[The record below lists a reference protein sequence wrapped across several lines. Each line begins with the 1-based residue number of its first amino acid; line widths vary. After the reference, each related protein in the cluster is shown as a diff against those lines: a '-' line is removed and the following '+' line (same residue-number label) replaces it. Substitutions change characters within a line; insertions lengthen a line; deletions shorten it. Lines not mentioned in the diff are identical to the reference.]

1 MVQEEVLVLK
11 ARRAVRV
18 TQVQMESQV
27 LVERLVQLEREEPRA
42 MLELKVLPAEREKLV
57 FRAPTEKAVLVE
69 KVDKKEPRAE
79 RVIQE
84 SEAIR
89 EIEARWEIPEPLEQ
103 RDLRVIPEKREQG
116 DFVDQRDRG
125 V

>member
-1 MVQEEVLVLK
+1 MLK

-18 TQVQMESQV
+18 TQVPMESQV

-42 MLELKVLPAEREKLV
+42 MLELKVLQAEREKLV

-69 KVDKKEPRAE
+69 KVDKKAPRAE

-103 RDLRVIPEKREQG
+103 RDLRVIPEKKEQE

>member
-18 TQVQMESQV
+18 TQVPMESQV
-27 LVERLVQLEREEPRA
+27 LVEHLVQLEREEPRA

-69 KVDKKEPRAE
+69 KVDKKAPRAE

-103 RDLRVIPEKREQG
+103 RDLRVIPEKKEQEG
-116 DFVDQRDRG
+116 FEDQRDRG